1 MILLQNLPRI
11 FTALALAAL
20 LAACGTDSG
29 SSGSDGGNASD
40 MGSGFSLRLTDAA
53 FEDAARVDI
62 TFTEVQLRKTSG
74 SWLSIPVNPAQ
85 KINLAALQGTK
96 TEDLLSNVK
105 IESGDYDEL
114 RLIVSTA
121 SMANTID
128 LVAGGV
134 VELMI
139 PSGGTS
145 GLKLKG
151 NFSVSDSRPSSIV
164 VDVDLRQSIIT
175 AGPNYIL
182 RPVLRLIDGNN
193 FGHVRGVVD
202 PMLLTAPS
210 CSDAQVDTFNAIY
223 VYAGHNV
230 NPGDINQQSNQ
241 NVDPITTSNI
251 TYDSATSEYMYEAA
265 FLPSGDYTIALTCNS
280 DREDLDADD
289 NLQFFNI
296 QNVTVQVND
305 TTFL

>member
-1 MILLQNLPRI
+1 LLKYLSRI
-11 FTALALAAL
+11 FPTLVLAAL

-29 SSGSDGGNASD
+29 SSGGDGGNAGD
-40 MGSGFSLRLTDAA
+40 IDSGFSLRLTDAA

-74 SWLSIPVNPAQ
+74 DWLTIPVKPAQ
-85 KINLAALQGTK
+85 KIDLAALQGTK
-96 TEDLLSNVK
+96 TENLLSNVK
-105 IESGDYDEL
+105 IDAGDYDEL

-128 LVAGGV
+128 LIAGGV

-151 NFSVSDSRPSSIV
+151 NFSISDSRPTAIV

-175 AGPNYIL
+175 AGPNYIM
-182 RPVLRLIDGNN
+182 RPVLRLIEGNN

-202 PMLLTAPS
+202 SALLTAPS

-223 VYAGHNV
+223 VYAGHNI
-230 NPGDINQQSNQ
+230 NPDDINQQSNQ

-251 TYDSATSEYMYEAA
+251 TYDIATSEYMYEAA
-265 FLPSGDYTIALTCNS
+265 FLPAGDYTIALTCNS

-289 NLQFFNI
+289 NLQFFSI